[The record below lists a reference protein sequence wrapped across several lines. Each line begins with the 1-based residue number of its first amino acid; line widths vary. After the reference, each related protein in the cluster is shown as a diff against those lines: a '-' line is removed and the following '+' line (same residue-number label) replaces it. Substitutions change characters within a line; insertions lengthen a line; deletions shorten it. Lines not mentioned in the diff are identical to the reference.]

1 MKMILATGGTYVLL
15 LGMMATPTFA
25 GSHFF
30 MHLFMPMG

>member
-1 MKMILATGGTYVLL
+1 MLANGVTSVVL
-15 LGMMATPTFA
+15 LGMMAFPTFA